1 MYICIILKLG
11 ENKRPLA
18 TGPLTPRLYG
28 KFKFL
33 NYCKLEVRKIVIKF
47 DIEFHL
53 HTVRTARFSKKS
65 PGSDVGVIKKMS
77 EKLKKKVGVDTT
89 KCQQKIDHSELL

>member
-33 NYCKLEVRKIVIKF
+33 NYCKLEVRKIVIIKF

-77 EKLKKKVGVDTT
+77 EKLKKKSR
-89 KCQQKIDHSELL
+89 C

>member
-1 MYICIILKLG
+1 MYMCIILKLG

-18 TGPLTPRLYG
+18 TGPPTPRLYG

-33 NYCKLEVRKIVIKF
+33 YYCKLEVRKIVIIKF

-65 PGSDVGVIKKMS
+65 PGSDVGVINKMS
-77 EKLKKKVGVDTT
+77 EKFKKKGR
-89 KCQQKIDHSELL
+89 C